1 MIFDVA
7 EKLRRDHNVE
17 DFDSGQ
23 PQLNQYLAQ
32 YAYQNQLSNA
42 SQTYVATDANRIVGY
57 YTLVVGHVSYDDAP
71 ARLKKGL
78 ARHPVPLMTLA
89 RLAVSRDWQ
98 GKGIGAALLK
108 EAMLRTLQA
117 AEIAGIRA
125 LQVHAKDASARDFY
139 LHFTFDP
146 SPTDPLHLF
155 LLIKE
160 IRALLR

>member
-1 MIFDVA
+1 MNSDVS
-7 EKLRRDHNVE
+7 EKLRRDHNVN
-17 DFDSGQ
+17 DFDSGH
-23 PQLNQYLAQ
+23 PQLDQYLAQ
-32 YAYQNQLSNA
+32 HAYQSQLSNA
-42 SQTYVATDANRIVGY
+42 SQTYVATDADRIVGY
-57 YTLVVGHVSYDDAP
+57 YTLVVGHVAYDDAP

-89 RLAVSRDWQ
+89 RLAVSRNSQ

-108 EAMLRTLQA
+108 DAMLRTLHA

-125 LQVHAKDASARDFY
+125 LQVHAKDASARNFY

-155 LLIKE
+155 LLVKE
-160 IRALLR
+160 MRALLR